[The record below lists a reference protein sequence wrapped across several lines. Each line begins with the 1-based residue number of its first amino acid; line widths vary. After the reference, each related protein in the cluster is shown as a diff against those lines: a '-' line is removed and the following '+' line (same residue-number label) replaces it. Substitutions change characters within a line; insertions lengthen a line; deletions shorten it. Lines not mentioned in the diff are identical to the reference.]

1 MRRLLAL
8 SMSLG
13 LLATMSGCWSEH
25 CHCIMGVC
33 DCAPDWS
40 NCCRY
45 GPPAQPPC
53 GLHGAGPIAPAVAPI
68 APVAPGVTGPTQPE
82 GEKLGPPKLE
92 KKDKGPEPDKE
103 KEKDSEKKFD
113 KE

>member
-1 MRRLLAL
+1 METMRRLLAL

-13 LLATMSGCWSEH
+13 LLATMSGCWG

-33 DCAPDWS
+33 DCGPDWS

-53 GLHGAGPIAPAVAPI
+53 GTHLALPPVQPAVTAPL
-68 APVAPGVTGPTQPE
+68 PPE
-82 GEKLGPPKLE
+82 GEKLGPPKVE
-92 KKDKGPEPDKE
+92 KDKE
-103 KEKDSEKKFD
+103 KEKEPEKKLDKD
-113 KE
+113 KEPE